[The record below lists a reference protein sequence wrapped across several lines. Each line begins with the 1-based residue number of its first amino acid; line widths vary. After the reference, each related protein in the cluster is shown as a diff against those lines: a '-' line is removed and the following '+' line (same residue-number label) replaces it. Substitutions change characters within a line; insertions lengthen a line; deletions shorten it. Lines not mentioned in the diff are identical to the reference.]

1 MWWREVRRNIEKKSV
16 KKIEKENSRIKK
28 KHRNKAVKK

>member
-1 MWWREVRRNIEKKSV
+1 VVERGKKKHRKKSV